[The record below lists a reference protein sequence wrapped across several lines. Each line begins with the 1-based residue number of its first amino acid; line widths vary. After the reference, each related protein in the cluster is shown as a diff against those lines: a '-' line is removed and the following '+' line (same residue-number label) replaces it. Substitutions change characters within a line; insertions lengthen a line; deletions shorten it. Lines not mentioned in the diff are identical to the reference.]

1 MLFIPWQHPQIGAM
15 LPLLIP
21 GWTLN
26 YEMAF
31 YVMFAASLCIAASR
45 SACGRC
51 WPCLPGLAA
60 LGAAMPLSGILA
72 FYTDPIIL
80 EFAAGLLIAKAWTSG
95 VTVPVKAAS
104 FVTLLG
110 FALLLAGSETTL
122 PRIVAAGI
130 PAFLIV
136 AGAVFSESRYKLKPS
151 RTLVLLGDASYS
163 IYLSH
168 VIVLPVVA
176 KLWLGIGSRR
186 RWPVRPGIRDRRDG
200 RIGICRRRSLQAR
213 RAPAAAMAERQEAR
227 QHQATSSARP
237 GAGEAAGQ
245 LSNAAIL
252 DYKPAPTARASRPGS
267 NSF

>member
-1 MLFIPWQHPQIGAM
+1 
-15 LPLLIP
+15 
-21 GWTLN
+21 
-26 YEMAF
+26 
-31 YVMFAASLCIAASR
+31 
-45 SACGRC
+45 
-51 WPCLPGLAA
+51 
-60 LGAAMPLSGILA
+60 MPLSGILA

-104 FVTLLG
+104 FVMLLG

-136 AGAVFSESRYKLKPS
+136 AGAVFSESRYQLKPS

-176 KLWLGIGSRR
+176 KLWLASGL
-186 RWPVRPGIRDRRDG
+186 DG
-200 RIGICRRRSLQAR
+200 GGLSGMVFVIV
-213 RAPAAAMAERQEAR
+213 AMAASAFAGVVLYKLVERPLLQWLSGKKRGSIR
-227 QHQATSSARP
+227 QPAQPGLKQAK
-237 GAGEAAGQ
+237 
-245 LSNAAIL
+245 L
-252 DYKPAPTARASRPGS
+252 PGS
-267 NSF
+267 